1 MQRPTASKALA
12 GLGLTLLLGEVVYLL
27 VLLIRPLPPA
37 SDGDY
42 RFPVLFFVA
51 VQTTIAAIGSYGALQ
66 GRVVW
71 IGSTAFMLI
80 LAVLPMLLM
89 LGSSLPWWALTLLM
103 LPPASFVLSTIAG
116 AWTVRARGISRG

>member
-12 GLGLTLLLGEVVYLL
+12 VLGLTLLLGQVVYLL

-42 RFPVLFFVA
+42 RFPVLFFVL
-51 VQTTIAAIGSYGALQ
+51 VQTTIAAIGSYGALR

-71 IGSTAFMLI
+71 IGSTAF
-80 LAVLPMLLM
+80 VLVLSAMPLLLM
-89 LGSSLPWWALTLLM
+89 VGSHMPWWALALVA
-103 LPPASFVLSTIAG
+103 LPPACFVLSTVAG
-116 AWTVRARGISRG
+116 AWTPGSRGISRG